1 MNLPPCPTCGRSADD
16 ILAGSINLALPLP
29 IVALIVEK
37 VTSYKEEWDRSEVA
51 RSMLADAQRYFA
63 IAECDVASA
72 MNDAWSNDIDG
83 SGVDPRIGFRCDH
96 PPTSPTDPAEADL
109 TVQRAQLQSNRC
121 KEAVMRAEIEEVD
134 AEAAVQKAHQD
145 LLDTIRS
152 LDPDNYDR
160 GT

>member
-1 MNLPPCPTCGRSADD
+1 MARTYAA
-16 ILAGSINLALPLP
+16 LAPGLALLP
-29 IVALIVEK
+29 FGPG
-37 VTSYKEEWDRSEVA
+37 TDRF
-51 RSMLADAQRYFA
+51 RFQ
-63 IAECDVASA
+63 CD
-72 MNDAWSNDIDG
+72 
-83 SGVDPRIGFRCDH
+83 R
-96 PPTSPTDPAEADL
+96 SPTDPAEADL